1 MWRNGLRFLIYPN
14 FSLYILSWAVLRLTD
29 MNDED
34 IRQFLT
40 AFSDFMKHSDTE
52 IQKHEDYLSAKEYT
66 NNFLEEQAKKYEVT
80 VDYYMAEFLWI
91 KKNES
96 F

>member
-1 MWRNGLRFLIYPN
+1 MKN
-14 FSLYILSWAVLRLTD
+14 FPVPKPTD

-40 AFSDFMKHSDTE
+40 AFGDFMRHSDVE
-52 IQKHEDYLSAKEYT
+52 IQKHEDYLKAKEYT

-80 VDYYMAEFLWI
+80 VDYYMQEFL
-91 KKNES
+91 
-96 F
+96 